1 MQCVTSRNPIE
12 QGRDEQ
18 QPNEL
23 EVKNYVMLCTWES
36 GKCFAHVIPSPIH
49 IKSVKG
55 LLAHFTI
62 EQGRAQKNP
71 DACLLYHRD
80 NEC

>member
-1 MQCVTSRNPIE
+1 MCHFKKSNIE
-12 QGRDEQ
+12 QERDEQ

-36 GKCFAHVIPSPIH
+36 GKRFAHVIPSPIH

-71 DACLLYHRD
+71 DVCLLYHRD
-80 NEC
+80 EC